1 MSGKSMVSNGTSS
14 ESPYEDEE
22 NSYKN
27 SQYILEVKESQEIRI
42 KTEHILNHLQKEG
55 IIKNPKIDRYDTKI
69 VNDTDKSHYH
79 FFYDLQGVNN
89 KGSHNT
95 LTKIINDYVESG
107 TINNKLINKIK
118 GDILKKNTITQKG
131 ILDTRHEGYDLT
143 LQQKKLLKDNIDNFY
158 YINKRGDKLF
168 NFEHIEQDKALKGMS
183 GTDKP
188 INLIEGNNVKSLQ
201 GQYDYTFHFDK
212 DLSTWEMEEL
222 LETKLKEQIL
232 KSGGSVEDFKGYDFD
247 LTKMTITQKDNT
259 INIKMNNLL
268 KGVDSNNFYMISS
281 KNMKLIL
288 EQTFKE
294 VEKELDLNLNYRN
307 RFYKD
312 IEDINELMLD
322 KSLKGTQLKT
332 EIDPASPVEEIE
344 QPQETPQEEKVVEQ
358 VKPQET
364 QKETVKPIQID
375 LKEYETKTIEE
386 VSTEIET
393 QTKLKEEMTK
403 FVEMSK
409 MFGTYEDT
417 KDKLELGLSN
427 ITSKIKQL
435 EEVIETKQEEQRLEN
450 LEKEVETLKTDLVV
464 KDKEVNDLISKLSSK
479 DKEIETLKTDL
490 ETTETNNNILKT
502 ENEILVENYEELE
515 IEISSKDTEIETLKT
530 ELHTKTKLVEVLE
543 TEVKELEEELTIKDT
558 EIEKMGVEFI
568 EKNQK
573 IDKLSTEVKTQSK
586 TIEVLKKD
594 IENRDNNISIHKKN
608 IKKLETDLTSKD
620 TEIED
625 LKKQLEESQ
634 KKIIDLEE
642 TIEEEVLTFDKK
654 EMTTPLSEEDKLIKE
669 LDKVEDTSTSQGNKH
684 RTIEEPTEEDDD
696 IIEVKPV
703 NIGKLEVRFE
713 EEEGTDTD
721 EQNKGWEPPRQ

>member
-27 SQYILEVKESQEIRI
+27 SQYILEVKESQEIRT

-131 ILDTRHEGYDLT
+131 ILDTRHEGYNLT
-143 LQQKKLLKDNIDNFY
+143 LQQKKLLKDNIENFY

-212 DLSTWEMEEL
+212 DLSNWEMEEL

-247 LTKMTITQKDNT
+247 LSKITITQKDNT
-259 INIKMNNLL
+259 INIKMNNLF
-268 KGVDSNNFYMISS
+268 KGVDSNNFYMVSS

-288 EQTFKE
+288 ESTFKE

-322 KSLKGTQLKT
+322 KSSKGTQLKT
-332 EIDPASPVEEIE
+332 EPEPVAAQIVEQPLEEEKTIE
-344 QPQETPQEEKVVEQ
+344 QIKPLEKVE
-358 VKPQET
+358 K
-364 QKETVKPIQID
+364 TVKPIQNDYLELSLEEVERD
-375 LKEYETKTIEE
+375 LKELNE
-386 VSTEIET
+386 V
-393 QTKLKEEMTK
+393 LKETERFRK
-403 FVEMSK
+403 FGLINE
-409 MFGTYEDT
+409 
-417 KDKLELGLSN
+417 DKLELMEQQ
-427 ITSKIKQL
+427 KQQL
-435 EEVIETKQEEQRLEN
+435 EEVLEIKIEEQRLVN
-450 LEKEVETLKTDLVV
+450 LEIQVEEQTKIIDNLV
-464 KDKEVNDLISKLSSK
+464 KD
-479 DKEIETLKTDL
+479 
-490 ETTETNNNILKT
+490 
-502 ENEILVENYEELE
+502 
-515 IEISSKDTEIETLKT
+515 ISSKDTEITKLSTDLTTKT
-530 ELHTKTKLVEVLE
+530 ELVEVLE
-543 TEVKELEEELTIKDT
+543 TEVKEIEEELETYSK
-558 EIEKMGVEFI
+558 ENK
-568 EKNQK
+568 KLK
-573 IDKLSTEVKTQSK
+573 IDIVSMEEDLEVKDNEIVDLESKVKRQSK
-586 TIEVLKKD
+586 TIEVLEKD

-620 TEIED
+620 TEIES
-625 LKKQLEESQ
+625 LKSEVSNLKGMQEDVIKERHQDREIYKNDIQLRKEIGELKEQLEESQ
-634 KKIIDLEE
+634 KKI
-642 TIEEEVLTFDKK
+642 V
-654 EMTTPLSEEDKLIKE
+654 E
-669 LDKVEDTSTSQGNKH
+669 L
-684 RTIEEPTEEDDD
+684 
-696 IIEVKPV
+696 
-703 NIGKLEVRFE
+703 
-713 EEEGTDTD
+713 EEEGEEIDFSTSRPKTELDLLEQELEEIDTT
-721 EQNKGWEPPRQ
+721 EQGTKKGTKPPKK

>member
-27 SQYILEVKESQEIRI
+27 SQYILEVKESQEIRT

-131 ILDTRHEGYDLT
+131 ILDTRHEGYNLT
-143 LQQKKLLKDNIDNFY
+143 LQQKKLLKDNIENFY

-212 DLSTWEMEEL
+212 DLSNWEMEEE

-247 LTKMTITQKDNT
+247 LSKITITQKDNT
-259 INIKMNNLL
+259 INIKMNNLF
-268 KGVDSNNFYMISS
+268 KGVDSNNFYMVSS

-288 EQTFKE
+288 ESTFKE

-322 KSLKGTQLKT
+322 KSSKGTQLKT
-332 EIDPASPVEEIE
+332 EPEPVAAQTVEQPLEEEKTIE
-344 QPQETPQEEKVVEQ
+344 QIKPLEKVE
-358 VKPQET
+358 K
-364 QKETVKPIQID
+364 TVKPIQNDYLELSLEEVERD
-375 LKEYETKTIEE
+375 LKELNE
-386 VSTEIET
+386 V
-393 QTKLKEEMTK
+393 LKETERFRK
-403 FVEMSK
+403 FGLINE
-409 MFGTYEDT
+409 
-417 KDKLELGLSN
+417 DKLELMEQQ
-427 ITSKIKQL
+427 KQQL
-435 EEVIETKQEEQRLEN
+435 EEVLEIKIEEQRLVN
-450 LEKEVETLKTDLVV
+450 LEIQVEEQTKIIDNLV
-464 KDKEVNDLISKLSSK
+464 KD
-479 DKEIETLKTDL
+479 
-490 ETTETNNNILKT
+490 
-502 ENEILVENYEELE
+502 
-515 IEISSKDTEIETLKT
+515 ISSKDTEITKLSTDLTTKT
-530 ELHTKTKLVEVLE
+530 ELVEVLE
-543 TEVKELEEELTIKDT
+543 TEVKEIEEELETYSK
-558 EIEKMGVEFI
+558 ENK
-568 EKNQK
+568 KLK
-573 IDKLSTEVKTQSK
+573 IDIVSMEEDLEVKDNEIVDLESKVKRQSK
-586 TIEVLKKD
+586 TIEVLEKD

-620 TEIED
+620 TEIES
-625 LKKQLEESQ
+625 LKSEVSNLKGMQEDVIKERHQDREIYKNDISSKNEEIETLKLEIEEYEEDRIERNSQDKENDIQLRKEIGELKEQLEESQ
-634 KKIIDLEE
+634 KKI
-642 TIEEEVLTFDKK
+642 V
-654 EMTTPLSEEDKLIKE
+654 E
-669 LDKVEDTSTSQGNKH
+669 L
-684 RTIEEPTEEDDD
+684 
-696 IIEVKPV
+696 
-703 NIGKLEVRFE
+703 
-713 EEEGTDTD
+713 EEEGEEIDFSTSRPKTELDLLEQELEEIDTT
-721 EQNKGWEPPRQ
+721 EQGTKKGTKPPKK

>member
-27 SQYILEVKESQEIRI
+27 SQYILEVKESQEIRT

-131 ILDTRHEGYDLT
+131 ILDTRHEGYNLT
-143 LQQKKLLKDNIDNFY
+143 LQQKKLLKDNIENFY

-247 LTKMTITQKDNT
+247 LSKITITQKDNT
-259 INIKMNNLL
+259 INIKMNNLF
-268 KGVDSNNFYMISS
+268 KGIDSNNFYMVSS

-288 EQTFKE
+288 ESTFKE
-294 VEKELDLNLNYRN
+294 IEKELDLNLNYRN

-322 KSLKGTQLKT
+322 KSQKGTQLKT
-332 EIDPASPVEEIE
+332 EIDPAAPVEELST
-344 QPQETPQEEKVVEQ
+344 ETTQQEEKVVEQ
-358 VKPQET
+358 VNTQET
-364 QKETVKPIQID
+364 QEKTVKPIQID

-393 QTKLKEEMTK
+393 QIKLKEEMTK

-417 KDKLELGLSN
+417 KDKLDLGLNN
-427 ITSKIKQL
+427 ITSKIEQL
-435 EEVIETKQEEQRLEN
+435 EEVIEVKVEEQKLVKLEEEVETLKTTIDKQKDKFKTIMKDYIE
-450 LEKEVETLKTDLVV
+450 LEEEVETLKTDL
-464 KDKEVNDLISKLSSK
+464 
-479 DKEIETLKTDL
+479 
-490 ETTETNNNILKT
+490 TTKT
-502 ENEILVENYEELE
+502 E
-515 IEISSKDTEIETLKT
+515 
-530 ELHTKTKLVEVLE
+530 LVEVLE
-543 TEVKELEEELTIKDT
+543 TEVKEIEEELKDKDT
-558 EIEKMGVEFI
+558 ELEKMGVEFI

-573 IDKLSTEVKTQSK
+573 IDKLSIEVKTQSK

-594 IENRDNNISIHKKN
+594 IENRDNNISLHKKN
-608 IKKLETDLTSKD
+608 IKKLETELSKKDIQIESLTTDKTNLSNEVSTLKNRVSTQETQILEIEEVKRSLEDTNQEQETQIETLKLEIEQLKEDRIERNSKD
-620 TEIED
+620 KENDIQLRKEIIE
-625 LKKQLEESQ
+625 LKEKLEESQ
-634 KKIIDLEE
+634 KKIIELEKTVEVEIDFSTSRPKTELDLLEQELEE
-642 TIEEEVLTFDKK
+642 ID
-654 EMTTPLSEEDKLIKE
+654 TTEQG
-669 LDKVEDTSTSQGNKH
+669 TSQGTKKG
-684 RTIEEPTEEDDD
+684 T
-696 IIEVKPV
+696 KPP
-703 NIGKLEVRFE
+703 K
-713 EEEGTDTD
+713 
-721 EQNKGWEPPRQ
+721 K

>member
-332 EIDPASPVEEIE
+332 EIDPAAPVEEIE

-479 DKEIETLKTDL
+479 DKEIETLKKQLNT
-490 ETTETNNNILKT
+490 KT
-502 ENEILVENYEELE
+502 E
-515 IEISSKDTEIETLKT
+515 
-530 ELHTKTKLVEVLE
+530 LVEVLE

-608 IKKLETDLTSKD
+608 IKKLKTDLTSKD